1 MQLENPN
8 GTATAHR
15 QIVMQHSLVG
25 WQDVGEPPT
34 LHFEFQAA
42 YFDGGFKPMANNAA
56 H

>member
-1 MQLENPN
+1 MTTEQPENQN
-8 GTATAHR
+8 GTATARR

-42 YFDGGFKPMANNAA
+42 FFAPFTSRR
-56 H
+56 